1 MRHSLAAVAVVVL
14 AAFVACRSAPE
25 RKPAPVATVSAADL
39 GRLSP
44 EQMGPLTSARAD
56 HDAARDAV
64 ARAQLRLQ
72 EARHEEGFA
81 HADRTQAEADGQRAE
96 AEARGAR
103 ESGDARLVARADEL
117 KGAAALRAQ
126 AADARLDFARRLI
139 AAREAEVAAAEASVR
154 RAEWSLERAK
164 LAALREAR
172 IPAAT
177 KYDPAPIEGRLGE
190 AARAESQAKTRAAEL
205 GRAAE
210 VAQGR
215 WRGLVDRYEARAR
228 GLGGTG

>member
-1 MRHSLAAVAVVVL
+1 MRHSLAAAAAVAAVL
-14 AAFVACRSAPE
+14 ACRSSPE
-25 RKPAPVATVSAADL
+25 RKPAQVATVSAADL

-44 EQMGPLTSARAD
+44 EQMGPLTAARAD

-103 ESGDARLVARADEL
+103 ESGDARLVARADER
-117 KGAAALRAQ
+117 KAAAALRAQ
-126 AADARLDFARRLI
+126 AADARLEFARRLI

-154 RAEWSLERAK
+154 RAEWDVERAK

-177 KYDPAPIEGRLGE
+177 KYDPAPIERRLAE
-190 AARAESQAKTRAAEL
+190 ASRAESQARTRAAEA

-210 VAQGR
+210 VAHGR
-215 WRGLVDRYEARAR
+215 WRGLVDRYEARTR
-228 GLGGTG
+228 GVGGTG